1 MSELQLPIRVLLKGP
16 SNISWMSYPGGPRTD
31 FTFARA
37 LEAGLLDAG
46 HAVTMHTHSVPS
58 ELAKQTLRTWEAE
71 VLGFSPDVIVL
82 TYGQYESVHLFLP
95 RWLERHA
102 NSNRTRPGFVRDR
115 YRKYVVRPVWML
127 LARQQSRLDRSP
139 IARWTKSVRP
149 RRTVRD
155 IARFVENV
163 QQVGSPLV
171 IIFEVLPPARRYQT
185 WFPGMK
191 ARVAEYNRLAAEYV
205 RELDKPNV
213 RFFRVTELVEEH
225 ADGDLDVAI
234 PDGFHWTP
242 YMHQVIG
249 AELTRDVI
257 SWADTQ
263 EHLKASGT
271 DLYWSVQIGRA
282 SCRERV

>member
-1 MSELQLPIRVLLKGP
+1 MPELQLPIRVLLKGP
-16 SNISWMSYPGGPRTD
+16 SNISWMSFPGGPRTD

-37 LEAGLLDAG
+37 LEAGLLEAG
-46 HAVTMHTHSVPS
+46 RPVTMQTHSVPS

-71 VLGFSPDVIVL
+71 VMGFSPDVIVL
-82 TYGQYESVHLFLP
+82 TYGQYESVHLFVP
-95 RWLERHA
+95 RWFERHA
-102 NSNRTRPGFVRDR
+102 NSNKTRPGFIRDR
-115 YRKYVVRPVWML
+115 YRKYVVRPVWMM
-127 LARQQSRLDRSP
+127 LARQQSRLDRTP
-139 IARWTKSVRP
+139 IAKWTKSIRP
-149 RRTVRD
+149 RRAVRD

-191 ARVAEYNRLAAEYV
+191 ARIAEFNRLAAEYV

-213 RFFRVTELVEEH
+213 RFFQVTGLVDEH

-249 AELTRDVI
+249 AELAREVI

-263 EHLKASGT
+263 EHLKVSGT
-271 DLYWSVQIGRA
+271 GA
-282 SCRERV
+282 

>member
-1 MSELQLPIRVLLKGP
+1 MAELQLPIRILLKGP

-46 HAVTMHTHSVPS
+46 RAVVMQTNSVPS

-71 VLGFSPDVIVL
+71 VMGFSPDVIVL

-102 NSNRTRPGFVRDR
+102 NSNKARPGFVRER
-115 YRKYVVRPVWML
+115 YRRYVLRPVWIF

-139 IARWTKSVRP
+139 IARWTKSARP

-155 IARFVENV
+155 LARFVDNV

-171 IIFEVLPPARRYQT
+171 IIFEVLPPARRYQS
-185 WFPGMK
+185 WFPGME
-191 ARVAEYNRLAAEYV
+191 ARIAEYNRIAAEYV

-213 RFFRVTELVEEH
+213 RFFRVTELVEEY
-225 ADGDLDVAI
+225 ADGDLEIAI

-249 AELTRDVI
+249 TELTRDVI

-263 EHLKASGT
+263 EHLKVSGT
-271 DLYWSVQIGRA
+271 DQ
-282 SCRERV
+282 

>member
-1 MSELQLPIRVLLKGP
+1 MPELQLPIRVLLKGP

-37 LEAGLLDAG
+37 LEAGLLEAG
-46 HAVTMHTHSVPS
+46 RPVTMQTNSVPS

-71 VLGFSPDVIVL
+71 VMGFSPDVIVL

-102 NSNRTRPGFVRDR
+102 NSNKTRPGFIRER

-127 LARQQSRLDRSP
+127 LARQQSKLDRSP
-139 IARWTKSVRP
+139 ISRWTKTIRP

-163 QQVGSPLV
+163 QQIGSPLV
-171 IIFEVLPPARRYQT
+171 LIFEVLPPARRYQS

-191 ARVAEYNRLAAEYV
+191 ARIAEFNRCAAEYV

-213 RFFRVTELVEEH
+213 RFFRVTGLVDEH
-225 ADGDLDVAI
+225 ADGDLNVAI

-242 YMHQVIG
+242 YMHQLIG
-249 AELTRDVI
+249 AELAREII

-263 EHLKASGT
+263 EHLK
-271 DLYWSVQIGRA
+271 V
-282 SCRERV
+282 V